1 MTARWARPWFAATAA
16 CVVAG
21 VVISILTAAHN
32 TAGHFQTSTQR
43 AFNTFAFFTIQ
54 SNLIV
59 GITALLL
66 AVRLERTS
74 TLFRV
79 ARLTGMVAIVVTGV
93 VYHVAIA
100 RLLDLE
106 SWDLAGDQLVHTV
119 VPILA
124 VVGWLMFGP
133 RRLTSARIAWLC
145 LIFPVCWLAFTLIR
159 GAVVHWYPY
168 TFIDVNHLG
177 YAKTI
182 VNCLWVSLLFV
193 GLAAG
198 ATVIDRRLS
207 PLSRGR

>member
-1 MTARWARPWFAATAA
+1 MAARWARPWFAATAA

-21 VVISILTAAHN
+21 VVISIFTAAHN

-59 GITALLL
+59 GITVLLL
-66 AVRLERTS
+66 ALRLDRPS

-100 RLLDLE
+100 HLFDLE

-145 LIFPVCWLAFTLIR
+145 LIFPVGWLAFTLIR

-198 ATVIDRRLS
+198 ATVVDGRLS
-207 PLSRGR
+207 PPGR